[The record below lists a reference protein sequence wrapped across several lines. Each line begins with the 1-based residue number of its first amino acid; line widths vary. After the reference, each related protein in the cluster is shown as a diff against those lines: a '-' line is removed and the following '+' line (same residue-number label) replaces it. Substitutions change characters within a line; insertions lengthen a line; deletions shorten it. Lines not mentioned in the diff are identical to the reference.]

1 MRWKIIIR
9 DAVLIFILWWSG
21 GTVVGEATGR
31 LSSARG
37 FGDLAPETLLGAGTL
52 AFLAIGFT
60 ISGLLARRDRTRHLF
75 MVALLVWT
83 LSIYAIFFSG
93 FLFLTVW
100 LIDGA
105 LIVFASVV
113 GWGVADLLTRSG
125 ARIDP
130 EGAAPSPWGPWAS
143 TAIAMLGWAAAALV
157 TLACA
162 SVLLERGIADQNLMH
177 YVWGDR
183 EAPVTQTARLLDVLN
198 TLVILAVVLWF
209 IHMRRGFSVYEYLAL
224 HRARPLTFAKWLIA
238 IAALDA
244 SGLLIWSALPPELQ
258 GALVADTV
266 VEFSFPL
273 FALATISVVPIAE
286 ELIFRGFLFAGFQNS
301 KLGNWGA
308 VIGTTI
314 LFALVH
320 ADSTKIL
327 AIGLLLGLARL
338 RTRSLYVPIAM
349 HALSNCIIWIA
360 AENLYR

>member
-1 MRWKIIIR
+1 MRWKIVIR

-31 LSSARG
+31 LSATRG

-52 AFLAIGFT
+52 AFLAVGFT
-60 ISGLLARRDRTRHLF
+60 ISGLLARRDRARHLF

-83 LSIYAIFFSG
+83 LSVFAIFFSG

-105 LIVFASVV
+105 LIVLACVV
-113 GWGVADLLTRSG
+113 GWGAADLLTKTG
-125 ARIDP
+125 ARVDP
-130 EGAAPSPWGPWAS
+130 EDSASGPWGPWAS
-143 TAIAMLGWAAAALV
+143 TAIALLGWAVAALV
-157 TLACA
+157 ALTCA
-162 SVLLERGIADQNLMH
+162 SVLLEWELADRDLMQ

-183 EAPVTQTARLLDVLN
+183 EAPVTQTARLLDVLG

-209 IHMRRGFSVYEYLAL
+209 IRMRRGSPVRVYLAL
-224 HRARPLTFAKWLIA
+224 HRVSTKTFARWLIA
-238 IAALDA
+238 VAALDA
-244 SGLLIWSALPPELQ
+244 LGLLIWSALPPDLQ
-258 GALVADTV
+258 GALVARTI
-266 VEFSFPL
+266 VELSFPL
-273 FALATISVVPIAE
+273 FAMATISVVPIAE
-286 ELIFRGFLFAGFQNS
+286 EAIFRGFLFAGFQNS
-301 KLGNWGA
+301 KLGDWGA
-308 VIGTTI
+308 VIATTI

-320 ADSTKIL
+320 ADFTKLL

-360 AENLYR
+360 AENFYP